1 MTDERTKRYF
11 KLLRKN
17 EGLFGA
23 LLKNKASKGDGQ
35 TVALCLTEVYFRAQH
50 LIVLIKKFSEANL
63 DFTENSLDPLLGNL
77 VDLQVEIYIG
87 MLHWIR
93 DMKRPLKA
101 VIDNV
106 EDLGPEKKGTGIA
119 RKNIRSSMKQM
130 DDDVK
135 KIRYYSAH
143 NNQSKK
149 RER

>member
-1 MTDERTKRYF
+1 MADQKTKRFF

-35 TVALCLTEVYFRAQH
+35 TVALCLTELYFRSKH
-50 LIVLIKKFSEANL
+50 LIDLTKKISETSL
-63 DFTENSLDPLLGNL
+63 RFTKDDVDSLLGNL

-93 DMKRPLKA
+93 DMKRPLKV

-119 RKNIRSSMKQM
+119 RKNIRSSVKQI

-135 KIRYYSAH
+135 KIRYYSTH
-143 NNQSKK
+143 NNPNKTK
-149 RER
+149 DR